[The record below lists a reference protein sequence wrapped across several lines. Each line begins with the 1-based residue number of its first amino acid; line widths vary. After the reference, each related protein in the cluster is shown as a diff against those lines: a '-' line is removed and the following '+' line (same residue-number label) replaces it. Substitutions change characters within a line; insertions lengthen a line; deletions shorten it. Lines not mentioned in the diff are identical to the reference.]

1 MELKVGQTDCQRY
14 YGVIH
19 ETGDLRDA
27 QDNMNSLGEGIKYNG
42 LKFLFMNVEKKGEYA
57 RINNDYEQEF

>member
-1 MELKVGQTDCQRY
+1 MELKVGQTNCESY

-27 QDNMNSLGEGIKYNG
+27 QDNMNSLGEGIKYNNVG
-42 LKFLFMNVEKKGEYA
+42 KFQFMNVEKRGEYA
-57 RINNDYEQEF
+57 RIENDY